1 MSRKIILRERQ
12 ILPRLRQQSARK
24 SNSTL
29 RSRGSRYAW
38 LFLTPSLVGVMIF
51 VGLPFLDVVR
61 RSFFDAMGNRFTGI
75 KNYSI
80 VWSNQ
85 AFRLAVSNT
94 ARFLAVCIA
103 LLLAVSFGL
112 ALLVYRGDTRHGVF
126 KTSLVLPMA
135 IPVASV
141 VLVWKMIFCP
151 DGILNQFLTG
161 VSGTVWELDWVM
173 KETSF
178 GVLAA
183 TYLWKNAG
191 YDMLLWLAGM
201 SAIPE
206 SLYEAARVDGAGS
219 LDHLRYITIPML
231 KGTFGMVLILS
242 VVNSFRVYREAY
254 LLAGSYP
261 PDSIYLLPHLF
272 GHWFL
277 KLDVQKMST
286 AAVMM
291 TVVTV
296 VPVLLAIGIARS
308 RIRRNMG

>member
-1 MSRKIILRERQ
+1 M
-12 ILPRLRQQSARK
+12 
-24 SNSTL
+24 
-29 RSRGSRYAW
+29 
-38 LFLTPSLVGVMIF
+38 VF
-51 VGLPFLDVVR
+51 VGLPFLDIVR
-61 RSFFDAMGNRFTGI
+61 RSFYDAMGNRFAGI
-75 KNYSI
+75 KNYST

-94 ARFLAVCIA
+94 LRFLAVCLPL
-103 LLLAVSFGL
+103 LLLASFVL
-112 ALLVYRGDTRHGVF
+112 ALFVYRGDTKHGVF

-135 IPVASV
+135 IPVASM

-151 DGILNQFLTG
+151 DGMLNQLL
-161 VSGTVWELDWVM
+161 SGISGRVWELDWVRG
-173 KETSF
+173 ETSF
-178 GVLAA
+178 GVLAV

-206 SLYEAARVDGAGS
+206 SLYEAARVDGAGGF
-219 LDHLRYITIPML
+219 DNLRYITIPML
-231 KGTFGMVLILS
+231 RGTFVLVLILS

-261 PDSIYLLPHLF
+261 SDTIYLIPHLF
-272 GHWFL
+272 SNWFL

-291 TVVTV
+291 TAVSVI
-296 VPVLLAIGIARS
+296 LALAVIQVRRS
-308 RIRRNMG
+308 VGKRAGRRAG